1 MFGSEKNLSIYPEP
15 EFANLLRNLGI
26 DLAGGTTTLLEVHR
40 PAMLHRLAEL
50 IPGLL
55 KRLQIRAQII
65 AVKKRNMFVAAHAF
79 SAVVLSPPPLPS
91 ESPKER

>member
-1 MFGSEKNLSIYPEP
+1 
-15 EFANLLRNLGI
+15 
-26 DLAGGTTTLLEVHR
+26 
-40 PAMLHRLAEL
+40 MLHRLAEL

-79 SAVVLSPPPLPS
+79 SAVVLSPPLFRPKVQKRGKEGAVIAEWGTGMGGGVGAKEDDRKKGWAFFLMYPLYCY
-91 ESPKER
+91 